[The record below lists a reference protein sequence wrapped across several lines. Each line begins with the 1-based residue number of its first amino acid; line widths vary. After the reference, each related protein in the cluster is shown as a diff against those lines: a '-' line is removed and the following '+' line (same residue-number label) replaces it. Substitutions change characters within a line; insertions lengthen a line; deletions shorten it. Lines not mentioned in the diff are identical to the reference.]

1 MEIGGSIT
9 ERAEM
14 LENTSLSMEFS
25 WPELLELSR
34 YMGTMKF
41 KKGAIIFEEGDRDIF
56 MSVVVKGGVN
66 ILKKDEHLDAKRVT
80 AIGVGKIIGEMSMI
94 DGDPRSA
101 AAIAAVDTILV
112 TLSRESMNLLFK
124 EKPHVGIKL
133 LNRIAFSMSQ
143 RLRQTTGILVDYLE
157 RVETLPHDTAGK

>member
-1 MEIGGSIT
+1 MEIGRSIT

-25 WPELLELSR
+25 WAELLELSR

-41 KKGAIIFEEGDRDIF
+41 KKGATIFEEGDRDIF
-56 MSVVVKGGVN
+56 MSVVVRGGVH

-101 AAIAAVDTILV
+101 AAIAAVIRS
-112 TLSRESMNLLFK
+112 LSRC
-124 EKPHVGIKL
+124 
-133 LNRIAFSMSQ
+133 Q
-143 RLRQTTGILVDYLE
+143 
-157 RVETLPHDTAGK
+157 GKV